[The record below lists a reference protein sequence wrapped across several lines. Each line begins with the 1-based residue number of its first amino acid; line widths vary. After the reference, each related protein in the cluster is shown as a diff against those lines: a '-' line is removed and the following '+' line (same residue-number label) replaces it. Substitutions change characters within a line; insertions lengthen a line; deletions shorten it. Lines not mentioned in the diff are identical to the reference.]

1 MLTKV
6 CADDIMSHF
15 VLNVKSLEKLS
26 SRRPKRSHAW
36 HKVDKTKELNND
48 SKSNLLMGDRSK
60 TDNVMKM
67 TDTDT
72 VCLFILIFTLQVIAA
87 TGS

>member
-1 MLTKV
+1 VLTKV

-15 VLNVKSLEKLS
+15 ALNFKSLEKSS
-26 SRRPKRSHAW
+26 SRRPKRSHVW
-36 HKVDKTKELNND
+36 HKVDKTKESND
-48 SKSNLLMGDRSK
+48 NSESNLLGDRSK
-60 TDNVMKM
+60 TDNVMEM
-67 TDTDT
+67 TNTDT